1 MSDQLTNLERFGGK
15 YQEEDPFWR
24 RMRSGREIHI
34 EREETESQDLKR
46 FKRRVHRRLLNDFE
60 SGELTGLSKAK
71 LKELVEHVMNTEI
84 ESEERAISSPIRS
97 RLVTQVMD
105 ELIGFGPLQPFLE
118 DPNVTEIMVNGHDQ
132 IYIEREGKLFYTDRG
147 FDDNAHVMQVVERIV
162 AGIGRRVDEASP
174 MVDARLPDGSRVNVI
189 IPPISIKG
197 PMVTVRKFPQQA
209 FDSDTLVRIGT
220 MTEEMKLYLQACV
233 QARLNI
239 LITGGTGSGKTTTL
253 NALSNFIQDDQRII
267 TIEDAAEL
275 QLQQRHVVT
284 LEGRPPNLENKGE
297 ITIRMLVR
305 NALRMRPDRIIV
317 GEVRGDETLDMLQA
331 MNTGHDGSMSTLHSN
346 SPRDATVRLETLA
359 LMAGLDLPSRAIREQ
374 IASAINIIVHQSRL
388 QDGKRRITHVSEIQG
403 MEGNVLVIQDIFKW
417 EQTGIDQEGNVMGA
431 QYPTGLRPKFL
442 DRILERGLQL
452 PATLFVR
459 KHN

>member
-1 MSDQLTNLERFGGK
+1 MSDHLTHLESFGGK
-15 YQEEDPFWR
+15 LQEEDPFWR
-24 RMRSGREIHI
+24 RVRSGRDLAA
-34 EREETESQDLKR
+34 EREELDGVELKR
-46 FKRRVHRRLLNDFE
+46 TKRRVHRRLLNDYE
-60 SGELTGLSKAK
+60 TSELTGLSRAK
-71 LKELVEHVMNTEI
+71 LQDLVEQVTT
-84 ESEERAISSPIRS
+84 SEVEAEDLAVSTQARA
-97 RLVTQVMD
+97 RLVAQVLD
-105 ELIGFGPLQPFLE
+105 ELIGFGPLQPFLD

-132 IYIEREGKLFYTDRG
+132 IYIERAGKIFYTDRA

-209 FDSDTLVRIGT
+209 YDSDALVRIGT
-220 MTEEMKLYLQACV
+220 MSEEMRLYLQACV

-253 NALSNFIQDDQRII
+253 NALSNFIPDDQRIV
-267 TIEDAAEL
+267 TIEDSAEL

-297 ITIRMLVR
+297 VTIRMLVR
-305 NALRMRPDRIIV
+305 NSLRMRPDRIIV

-346 SPRDATVRLETLA
+346 SPRDATVRLETLV

-374 IASAINIIVHQSRL
+374 IASAINIVVHQARL
-388 QDGKRRITHVSEIQG
+388 QDGRRRITHISEIQG
-403 MEGNVLVIQDIFKW
+403 MEGNVVVIQDLFKW
-417 EQTGIDQEGNVMGA
+417 EQSGIDPDGNVLGA
-431 QYPTGLRPKFL
+431 HHPTGLRPRFL
-442 DRILERGLQL
+442 DRILDRGIQL

-459 KHN
+459 KL